1 MDDTTSARLGRV
13 AEFEAARRAT
23 PVTRLLLTVGK
34 TRGFA
39 RVYRVLGPAIDPWA
53 LHRSKGRIASRVY
66 GLPALLL
73 TTIGRRS
80 GEPRVSPLLY
90 IRDGDDFVV
99 VGTNF
104 GQRHHPAWTANLLA
118 RPDAEIEV
126 GPERLA
132 VTGELVDDAAWQR
145 LWPRF
150 VAVYPGYA
158 GYLQRASGRTP
169 RMFVL
174 RPVR

>member
-1 MDDTTSARLGRV
+1 MNDSTAGRLERI
-13 AEFEAARRAT
+13 AQFEAARRAT
-23 PVTRLLLTVGK
+23 PVTRLLSAVGK
-34 TRGFA
+34 TRAFA
-39 RVYRVLGPAIDPWA
+39 RIYRVLGPAVDPWI
-53 LHRSKGRIASRVY
+53 LHRSKGKVVSRLY

-73 TTIGRRS
+73 TTVGRRS
-80 GEPRVSPLLY
+80 GQPRISPLLY
-90 IRDGDDFVV
+90 VRDGDDFVV

-104 GQRHHPAWTANLLA
+104 GQQHHPGWTANLLA
-118 RPDAEIEV
+118 RPEAEIEV

-132 VTGELVDDAAWQR
+132 VRADVADQATWER

-158 GYLQRASGRTP
+158 NYLDRSGGRRP

-174 RPVR
+174 APLG

>member
-1 MDDTTSARLGRV
+1 MESTTAVRLERV
-13 AEFEAARRAT
+13 GEFEAARRAT
-23 PVTRLLLTVGK
+23 PVTRLLSVVGK
-34 TRGFA
+34 TRAFA
-39 RVYRVLGPAIDPWA
+39 RVYRVLGPAVDPWI
-53 LHRSKGRIASRVY
+53 LHRSKGKVASRVY

-73 TTIGRRS
+73 TTVGCRT
-80 GEPRVSPLLY
+80 GETRVSPLLY
-90 IRDGDDFVV
+90 VRDGDDFVV

-104 GQRHHPAWTANLLA
+104 GQHRHPGWTANLMA
-118 RPDAEIEV
+118 RPEAEIEV

-132 VTGELVDDAAWQR
+132 VKAGLADEPTWQR

-158 GYLQRASGRTP
+158 SYLARTGGRTP

-174 RPVR
+174 RPAT

>member
-1 MDDTTSARLGRV
+1 MDDTRAARLERV
-13 AEFEAARRAT
+13 AECEVARRAT
-23 PVTRLLLTVGK
+23 PVTRLLSAVGK

-39 RVYRVLGPAIDPWA
+39 RVYRVLGPAVDPWI
-53 LHRSKGRIASRVY
+53 LRRSKGWIASRVY

-73 TTIGRRS
+73 TTVGRRS
-80 GEPRVSPLLY
+80 GQPRVSPLLY
-90 IRDGDDFVV
+90 VRDGDDFVV

-104 GQRHHPAWTANLLA
+104 GQHHQPAWTANLLA
-118 RPDAEIEV
+118 RPEAEIEV

-132 VTGELVDDAAWQR
+132 VKAEPADAPTWER

-158 GYLQRASGRTP
+158 SYLGRTGGRTP

-174 RPVR
+174 RAVR

>member
-1 MDDTTSARLGRV
+1 MGDTTAARLERV
-13 AEFEAARRAT
+13 ARFEAARRTT
-23 PVTRLLLTVGK
+23 PVTRLLLVVGK

-39 RVYRVLGPAIDPWA
+39 RLYRVLGPMVDPWIM
-53 LHRSKGRIASRVY
+53 HRSRGRVASRVY

-73 TTIGRRS
+73 TTVGRRS
-80 GEPRVSPLLY
+80 GQPRVSPLLY
-90 IRDGDDFVV
+90 VRDGDDFAV

-104 GQRHHPAWTANLLA
+104 GQHHHPAWTANLLA
-118 RPDAEIEV
+118 RPEAEIEV

-132 VTGELVDDAAWQR
+132 VRAQLADEPTWQR

-158 GYLQRASGRTP
+158 SYLGRTGGRTP

-174 RPVR
+174 RPHR

>member
-1 MDDTTSARLGRV
+1 MDDTTAARLVRV
-13 AEFEAARRAT
+13 AEFEGARRVT
-23 PVTRLLLTVGK
+23 PVTRLLAVVGK

-39 RVYRVLGPAIDPWA
+39 RVYRVLGPAVDPWI
-53 LHRSKGRIASRVY
+53 LRRSKGRVASRVY
-66 GLPALLL
+66 GLPTLLL
-73 TTIGRRS
+73 TTVGRRS

-90 IRDGDDFVV
+90 VREGDDFVV

-104 GQRHHPAWTANLLA
+104 GQHHHPAWTANLLA
-118 RPDAEIEV
+118 RPAAEIEV

-132 VTGELVDDAAWQR
+132 VSAVLADDTTWQQ

-150 VAVYPGYA
+150 VGIYPGYA
-158 GYLQRASGRTP
+158 SYLGRAGGRTP

-174 RPVR
+174 RPVG

>member
-1 MDDTTSARLGRV
+1 MDDTTAARLGRV

-39 RVYRVLGPAIDPWA
+39 RVYRALGPAVDPWA
-53 LHRSKGRIASRVY
+53 LRRSRGKLASRVY

-104 GQRHHPAWTANLLA
+104 GQRHHPAWTANLIA

-132 VTGELVDDAAWQR
+132 VTGELVDDADWQR

-150 VAVYPGYA
+150 VSVYPGYA
-158 GYLQRASGRTP
+158 GYLQRAGGRTP
-169 RMFVL
+169 RMFAL